1 MNTNKTGLMA
11 LRTMNHEPQTARSFH
26 HRMARLVRD
35 AFAVRCERPGCD
47 AAASYVC
54 EYDHQRSGK
63 PVSGRK
69 LYCAEHAGNFALKH
83 NIYMAALPDVLH
95 TELETASRDD
105 WRYEDGEMRTVNG
118 LRQAENPSS
127 VICHP
132 SSGINSE
139 EK

>member
-1 MNTNKTGLMA
+1 MSSSQLSIVNSKS
-11 LRTMNHEPQTARSFH
+11 QKSWH

-47 AAASYVC
+47 GAASYVC

-83 NIYMAALPDVLH
+83 NIYMADLPEVLH
-95 TELETASRDD
+95 SQIETASRDD
-105 WRYEDGEMRTVNG
+105 WRYAD
-118 LRQAENPSS
+118 ENKSLATNEHES
-127 VICHP
+127 VQ
-132 SSGINSE
+132 SVKSVSE
-139 EK
+139 QKKEEF